1 MYLAGNLK
9 FLRKS
14 KKLTQAQFAEK
25 VGLTRSVIGAYEEG
39 RAEPKLQSLLI
50 MAQYFDVS
58 LDDFLLSPID
68 SNLET
73 SFQGSPL
80 RVLPINVDKSTDK
93 ELVTLVPHKAAAGYL
108 AGFEDVEYISSLP
121 TFHLPVSELPQDQS
135 YRAFQIEGDSMLPIP
150 SGAYIIGGFIENW
163 AQVGGNKSYIV
174 VMKDEGIVFKRL
186 EKGKGSWTFHSNNAD
201 FDSYD
206 VRSEE
211 IAEIWQARAY
221 LNFSF
226 PSQSSKSDAMQDIQS
241 QLAQLRSSIQDLK
254 S

>member
-50 MAQYFDVS
+50 MSQFFDLS
-58 LDDFLLSPID
+58 LDDFLLTPID
-68 SNLET
+68 SNIET

-80 RVLPINVDKSTDK
+80 RVLPISVDKSTDK
-93 ELVTLVPHKAAAGYL
+93 ELVTLVPYKAAAGYL

-121 TFHLPVSELPQDQS
+121 TFHLPLSELPQDQS
-135 YRAFQIEGDSMLPIP
+135 YRAFQIEGDSMLPIA
-150 SGAYIIGGFIENW
+150 SGAYVIGSFMENW

-186 EKGKGSWTFHSNNAD
+186 EKNKSSWTFHSNNAD
-201 FDSYD
+201 FESYR
-206 VRSEE
+206 VEPAEVS
-211 IAEIWQARAY
+211 EIWQARAH
-221 LNFSF
+221 LSFSF
-226 PSQSSKSDAMQDIQS
+226 PNQPSKSDAMQDIQNQLS
-241 QLAQLRSSIQDLK
+241 QLRTSIQDLK

>member
-1 MYLAGNLK
+1 MYLPGNLK

-39 RAEPKLQSLLI
+39 RAEPKLQSLMI

-58 LDDFLLSPID
+58 LDDLLLTPID
-68 SNLET
+68 SSLET

-80 RVLPINVDKSTDK
+80 RVLPINVDKSTDR
-93 ELVTLVPHKAAAGYL
+93 ELVTLVPYKAAAGYL

-150 SGAYIIGGFIENW
+150 SGSYIIGSFIENW
-163 AQVGGNKSYIV
+163 AQVGGNKSYVV

-206 VRSEE
+206 VQPGE

-221 LNFSF
+221 LNFNF
-226 PSQSSKSDAMQDIQS
+226 PNQSSKSDAMQDIQS

-254 S
+254 F